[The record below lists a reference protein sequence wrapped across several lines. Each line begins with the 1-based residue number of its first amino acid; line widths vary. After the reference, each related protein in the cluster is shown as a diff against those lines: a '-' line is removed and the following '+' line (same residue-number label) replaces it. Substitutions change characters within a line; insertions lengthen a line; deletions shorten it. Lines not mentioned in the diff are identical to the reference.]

1 MSRCSAGAVWN
12 DQKKCKYADKS
23 TVRNHCMYFIEAI
36 GGHCDCAEAQ
46 RELRNTANK
55 GKDWSDHRPMMHPCN
70 ELKNPRAA
78 LTLPGG
84 DLITV
89 IVKH

>member
-1 MSRCSAGAVWN
+1 MTKCIPNKKSNCLLHEDKPDLRLVRVNYCVPGVMSRCSAGAVWN
-12 DQKKCKYADKS
+12 DQKRCKYADKS

-55 GKDWSDHRPMMHPCN
+55 GKD
-70 ELKNPRAA
+70 
-78 LTLPGG
+78 
-84 DLITV
+84 
-89 IVKH
+89 